1 MIVVDDRDPVGELP
15 PPFPPRNI
23 EVKEDVDMRKFY
35 NLKKEI
41 GRGRFG
47 TVYLAEDKS
56 TGQKFAAKFVNT
68 KRNQDRANAEREVEI
83 MKSLNSDSPHPRL
96 IQLYDAYNMTKEM
109 CLVLEIV
116 DGGELF
122 ERVIDDDF
130 VLSEKA
136 CTVFIRQI
144 CEGIEFI
151 HSKNILHLDM
161 KPENILCLSREGNRI
176 KICDFGLAR
185 RYDPRKKLQVLFGTP
200 EFVAPEVVNFEPI
213 SFGTDMWSVGVITY
227 VLLSGLS
234 PFMGHNYVETMTNVT
249 HNKYDFEDES
259 FKSVSDESKEFIQ
272 KLLVLDKSLRLT
284 PAQCLRHDWLR
295 RPPPSTL
302 RYRCL
307 ESEGGSEGES
317 EGESEEES
325 EEESESEDSET
336 DNSLTEEK
344 IAKEEKENEKE
355 RRRRDNEQIKNI
367 EIKRKELEKQMEE
380 KKKDLEKQME
390 EKKKDLEKQMEEKKK
405 ELEKK
410 AAAIK
415 QEEELERTKKQL
427 KEFVERWN
435 SHPNSPYLVGTPI
448 PLDLQRLVRTGG
460 WNSRASLASFA
471 SMAVAPPSDIADL
484 SHLEE
489 DVFTFND
496 LDAVTNEEALI
507 NNVDSQEDF
516 TLYTIEPTAPLTK
529 QPSPEEVA
537 KELEAKLIQLQLE
550 DTTVSS
556 KDTSTGEG
564 IYHNPT
570 TCTTRTKFDDM
581 QEELNEILKLQ
592 NTTKNAKNKTVLN
605 DVANN
610 SKDKINKYNE
620 EQAKAKDI
628 LNKKE
633 EQRKPN
639 DILIN
644 KEKEPLEK
652 VIEVP
657 HKMSAESME
666 KHKRA
671 YEERKKM
678 KDMDS
683 DQPKGKEN
691 NGRSS
696 ISNHQDQEKPKSVDR
711 KTMRESKSKISEELP
726 EAEKIINDILRVD
739 HKSAYEEYKRM
750 MAESQMK
757 IDEKKAN
764 ESVKNNVEKEENKQ
778 IPIKTQEKTAYKED
792 TASKR
797 ENSEHKIINIT
808 HKKEDQKKQESVKVN
823 VTGRTKNSQES
834 IIRKQITD
842 KRVNGVK
849 KETIEE
855 KQSEEERKKR
865 QEEEMAEHKRLYEEY
880 KRMVYQG
887 KNKEDKIS
895 EVTQVHE
902 QQRAA
907 DKQAVSVTLTNKS
920 QNKERH
926 RQPNDAIR
934 MLGNQNMNSCSKSDL
949 LPKEPLKRPEIIA
962 LQNEELG
969 GVISRQRKKSLSRS
983 EQGGSN
989 RDSTSRGTTSKNS
1002 EEREYS
1008 PRGSRGSTPTKQLKK
1023 QPSRDVPLP
1032 VKNTDREDQ
1041 GATPVLHVSLR
1052 VGSLPS
1058 ATNDND
1064 SLHSIEKQSSVDMM
1078 PGSPTRRS
1086 RKTSREERPPSRESD
1101 RSTRGGTPVSSSHRR
1116 PSRDVPLSPA
1126 QLERLDASFSLSISD
1141 QTFPQSQA
1149 WPDIIVGP
1157 QGEDS
1162 EDLPD
1167 YKDSLDIP
1175 VATLMKSPSGTL
1187 LSVPGVTVS
1196 QVNKQA
1202 LNDPSPPSPNQANDE
1217 TVAKDEQAYVP
1228 NNKLVAWILDIGTK
1242 QVQQTSSVSMSD
1254 RVNQWE
1260 SRDSSPRLTPSPSRD
1275 RSPRPREL
1283 SPLPTGKEREKSPTL
1298 ARPQPFQPL
1307 SREASSDSLFIQT
1320 PWGTLKRSPSKSS
1333 LSKTQSFEAPST
1345 KIGEMTST
1353 VLGSTDLSSEKSDD
1367 STYTDNATQ
1376 SRSPK
1381 AVGSKLIR
1389 QLAVEVTDSQPAH
1402 RVSSDIPP
1410 KPPERNK
1417 ETYKSEQE
1425 DDRPAVKQ
1433 ENNERKVL
1441 IEKIHNDRTEIKQ
1454 EDNGRTTTVKQNVNR
1469 TEINQDN
1476 HRTAVK
1482 QDDFKSYT
1490 LPRSSKLMKQR
1501 SSDCLNLYSSDK
1513 KQDIKKPPPIDI
1525 KKINEDY
1532 NTQSLKRKSKFPP
1545 SPNQKK
1551 KIGPMLFSAQDRI
1564 FQFEQ
1569 KPTFSHPP
1577 QQPITRTRSNV
1588 VLSLCSEKV
1597 SNDVNKNGLRGAKV
1611 NDKTQVGYL
1620 RTRLLEKVGKSTPTL
1635 PEEPGQGED
1644 SISQSTTNNKRNS
1657 AGGSGPSHLR

>member
-1 MIVVDDRDPVGELP
+1 MPQRVRRRQMIVVDDRDPVGELP

-764 ESVKNNVEKEENKQ
+764 ESF
-778 IPIKTQEKTAYKED
+778 
-792 TASKR
+792 
-797 ENSEHKIINIT
+797 
-808 HKKEDQKKQESVKVN
+808 
-823 VTGRTKNSQES
+823 G
-834 IIRKQITD
+834 
-842 KRVNGVK
+842 
-849 KETIEE
+849 
-855 KQSEEERKKR
+855 
-865 QEEEMAEHKRLYEEY
+865 
-880 KRMVYQG
+880 
-887 KNKEDKIS
+887 
-895 EVTQVHE
+895 
-902 QQRAA
+902 
-907 DKQAVSVTLTNKS
+907 
-920 QNKERH
+920 
-926 RQPNDAIR
+926 
-934 MLGNQNMNSCSKSDL
+934 
-949 LPKEPLKRPEIIA
+949 
-962 LQNEELG
+962 LG